1 MELRGNNMRGVSVSL
16 TGFEHLQ
23 LAESSVELLKPDDL
37 PADMTSLK
45 TRCGKYAKR
54 TVSVVVG

>member
-1 MELRGNNMRGVSVSL
+1 MRGVSVSL